1 MFIIFFI
8 FGFFLLIFF
17 IFSRLKSDVKQTRK
31 ITTTFKKTVINI
43 IENQPGKKLTTP
55 NNLKEKVKIIIINK
69 TRKVMKSNYRFKIYI
84 L

>member
-1 MFIIFFI
+1 M
-8 FGFFLLIFF
+8 LSKLEK
-17 IFSRLKSDVKQTRK
+17 LQLHL
-31 ITTTFKKTVINI
+31 KTVINI

-69 TRKVMKSNYRFKIYI
+69 TRKVMKRQ